1 MTTASH
7 SKASATYEIQIL
19 GRLGQDWSDWLDGM
33 AMTFERG
40 VTTLTGPVA
49 DQAALRGILTR
60 LWDVNLTLISVRRVE
75 TGHPRRETS
84 DSA

>member
-1 MTTASH
+1 MTTGPH
-7 SKASATYEIQIL
+7 STATAVYEIQIL

-33 AMTFERG
+33 AISFERG

-60 LWDVNLTLISVRRVE
+60 LWDVNLALVSVRRLE
-75 TGHPRRETS
+75 AGHPGQETS